1 MMISFLLVVADER
14 AQKPTARSHPG
25 SMLGVTVPGSDAI
38 ERSRRP
44 APDVNDSC
52 GGNGGIG
59 HVGETES
66 SDSTEVPDNL
76 TVARLVM
83 VTNHPDCS
91 WQQLP
96 AGAPKTVT
104 RPVEVRIHQ
113 SLNGVEKYFLLSE
126 SYSYMIIPRGI
137 SGIHAGPM
145 FARKRLKK

>member
-25 SMLGVTVPGSDAI
+25 SMLGVTAPGSDAI

-59 HVGETES
+59 HVEETKF

-76 TVARLVM
+76 TVARLIWCPTV
-83 VTNHPDCS
+83 
-91 WQQLP
+91 P
-96 AGAPKTVT
+96 AAPGNNN
-104 RPVEVRIHQ
+104 RLGRQ
-113 SLNGVEKYFLLSE
+113 
-126 SYSYMIIPRGI
+126 
-137 SGIHAGPM
+137 
-145 FARKRLKK
+145 KR